1 MNCVPK
7 GTPSGFIIPAGCDL
21 ICQGQKADRGHY
33 EPEESAAVAF
43 RQFTQERSFEDALVM
58 TDIKGEVWPF

>member
-1 MNCVPK
+1 MNLR
-7 GTPSGFIIPAGCDL
+7 SRQRA
-21 ICQGQKADRGHY
+21 
-33 EPEESAAVAF
+33 AF